1 MTWNTSRILAVDNEP
16 TGVKLLKAILLP
28 VGYEVLEAFSGQEA
42 LDTIAREHVDLVLLD
57 IMMPGMDGFEVTR
70 RIRKDETTRFVPV
83 VLLTALNDT
92 EDRVTGIE
100 AGCDDFISK
109 PFDRNE
115 ILARVKML
123 VTMNYYRQQVEE
135 KEQDAL
141 EYSQS
146 VLNTVREPLI
156 VLDQDLKVVSAS
168 RSFYEFFKVKT
179 VDTVGQLIYDLGNK
193 QWDIPK
199 LRELLETILP
209 QKASFDNYEVEHD
222 FFTIGRRIMLLNAR
236 QIQRKMWKER
246 IILLAI
252 EDITQ
257 RREIEKGLE
266 KARAELEFANKGL
279 ESFSYT
285 LSHDL
290 RNPLTSIGGYAWI
303 LNLDYGEMIG
313 PKGKVIIDGI
323 ISNTNKMTQ
332 LINDMLDLARINRTE
347 MNCTTVNL
355 TEMVTL
361 LVKENQQRDP
371 ERKIEFVI
379 AENLQVQGDENL
391 LKLAVE
397 NLFNNAW
404 KFTSKRAAAR
414 IEVGSKQKDN
424 QTVYFIKDNGAGFD
438 SKRAGKMFMPFQR
451 FHASSDFQ
459 GTGVG
464 LSIVQSVIQRH
475 RGRIWAESIVDEGT
489 TFFFTIPGGCLTG
502 SSPG

>member
-1 MTWNTSRILAVDNEP
+1 MPWHKSRILAVDNEP

-28 VGYEVLEAFSGQEA
+28 VGYEVIEAYSGQEA
-42 LDTIAREHVDLVLLD
+42 LEKIALGNIDLVLLD

-70 RIRKDETTRFVPV
+70 RIREDENTRFIPI
-83 VLLTALNDT
+83 VLLTALNDI

-123 VTMNYYRQQVEE
+123 VTMNYYRQQMEE
-135 KEQDAL
+135 KEKDAL
-141 EYSQS
+141 EYSES

-156 VLDQDLKVVSAS
+156 VLDQDLKVVSGS
-168 RSFYEFFKVKT
+168 RAFYEVFQVNPGE
-179 VDTVGQLIYDLGNK
+179 TVGQLIYDLGNR

-222 FFTIGRRIMLLNAR
+222 FSTIGKRIMLLNAR
-236 QIQRKMWKER
+236 QIQRGMGKER

-257 RREIEKGLE
+257 RKAVEKGLE
-266 KARAELEFANKGL
+266 KAHAELEFANKGL
-279 ESFSYT
+279 EAFSYT

-290 RNPLTSIGGYAWI
+290 RNPLTAVGGYAWI
-303 LNLDYGEMIG
+303 LNQEYGDIIG
-313 PKGKVIIDGI
+313 TKGKEIVEGI
-323 ISNTNKMTQ
+323 ISNSDKMTQ

-347 MNCTTVNL
+347 MKWTPVNL
-355 TEMVTL
+355 SEMVTNL
-361 LVKENQQRDP
+361 KKENQQREPD
-371 ERKIEFVI
+371 RQVEFAI
-379 AENLQVQGDENL
+379 AENLLVKGDENL
-391 LKLAVE
+391 LKIAIE

-404 KFTSKRAAAR
+404 KFTSKRTVAK
-414 IEVGSKQKDN
+414 IEISAVQKEN
-424 QTVYFIKDNGAGFD
+424 ETVYFIKDNGAGFD
-438 SKRAGKMFMPFQR
+438 STHAQKMFMPFQR

-475 RGRIWAESIVDEGT
+475 NGRIWAESVVDQGT
-489 TFFFTIPGGCLTG
+489 TFFFTIPT
-502 SSPG
+502 P